1 MRTPRILTLLA
12 TLVLAAP
19 AGCSVEE
26 SDESATA
33 TGNLDGYRDR
43 GFYPQVG
50 RVEIIRGAANGGN
63 ESVICTATL
72 VGTHTAI
79 TVADGCVEASGA
91 ATELERASAVTA
103 QASEGAIVGAFF
115 HGDHDRDLQIK
126 KNDPK
131 IVHPRSDSVPAQ
143 GGRAISSTFLR
154 SIDRWER
161 VRSAVV
167 LHLRDAIPSDVTP
180 APLDDR
186 TPERDDQLY
195 AVGFTCPTAGAPD
208 SGNQRVS
215 DLYNWDRDGANA
227 WDRTKIFMENSFG
240 WFFGGI
246 GTPPSTHEKSVDGKF
261 DGVCLERDRGIAT
274 LRRSWGPERP
284 PSLVALLADQSPVD
298 GKVLAQH
305 VVVAGATDL
314 AAAIEDSESR

>member
-1 MRTPRILTLLA
+1 MRTPALLSLLA
-12 TLVLAAP
+12 TLLVTAAP
-19 AGCSVEE
+19 GCAVEE
-26 SDESATA
+26 GDESATA
-33 TGNLDGYRDR
+33 TGNLEGYRDR

-50 RVEIIRGAANGGN
+50 RVEIIRGAANGGS
-63 ESVICTATL
+63 ESVVCTATL
-72 VGTHTAI
+72 VGTRTAI

-91 ATELERASAVTA
+91 AAELERASAVAA
-103 QASEGAIVGAFF
+103 QASPGEIIGAFF
-115 HGDHDRDLQIK
+115 HGDHDRDLQLR

-131 IVHPRSDSVPAQ
+131 IVHPRSDAVPAQ

-167 LHLRDAIPSDVTP
+167 LHLRDAIPSDVVP
-180 APLDDR
+180 APLDER
-186 TPERDDQLY
+186 MPKRDDQLY
-195 AVGFTCPTAGAPD
+195 VVGFTCPSAATPD

-240 WFFGGI
+240 WFFGGF
-246 GTPPSTHEKSVDGKF
+246 GTPPSDHEKSVDGKF
-261 DGVCLERDRGIAT
+261 DGLCLERDRGIAT
-274 LRRSWGPERP
+274 MRRSWGPEQP
-284 PSLVALLADQSPVD
+284 PHLVALLADQRPVD

-314 AAAIEDSESR
+314 AAAIAASEGR